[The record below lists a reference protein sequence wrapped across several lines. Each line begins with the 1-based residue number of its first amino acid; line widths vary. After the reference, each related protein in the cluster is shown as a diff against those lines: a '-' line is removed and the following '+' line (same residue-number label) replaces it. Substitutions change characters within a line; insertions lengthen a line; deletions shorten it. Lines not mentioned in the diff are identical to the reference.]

1 MLRPERGV
9 RADDGFRRGWY
20 FTTLIFSI
28 SVGSMTDAPVEG
40 VKGWWIGKRR
50 RRRWHQTSKCF
61 AIGRSID
68 GWTDGCVCAC
78 GELVLVLFHFRYQYL
93 YWLLLGSATNPLD
106 DALALEIKPRVRL
119 VQLFLDGRVLGHL
132 GAVIHEVTSERE

>member
-1 MLRPERGV
+1 MCLWRI
-9 RADDGFRRGWY
+9 GFG
-20 FTTLIFSI
+20 SI
-28 SVGSMTDAPVEG
+28 S
-40 VKGWWIGKRR
+40 
-50 RRRWHQTSKCF
+50 F
-61 AIGRSID
+61 Y
-68 GWTDGCVCAC
+68 
-78 GELVLVLFHFRYQYL
+78 YQYL